1 MQHANVPLI
10 TSIIINSKLATLR
23 ELQEYYTYED
33 GLDLLEMILVK
44 NNNEAIQA
52 KHQQNLM
59 ESR

>member
-1 MQHANVPLI
+1 VQHANVPLI